1 MDKYFEDS
9 YRRNCRKDLANY
21 FYQNINDP
29 TGQYNHIWAFVI
41 KAFHFTVPIYA
52 CLIYLCGPIW
62 LGLFTLALSICSWC
76 LFMYLKG
83 CFVSNVEYK
92 LNSDNFINII
102 DPYLVM
108 CDYPITEETR
118 YNGTQYIVLIHF
130 IIAFAILY
138 FRLKMRHFTKN

>member
-9 YRRNCRKDLANY
+9 YRRKCRKDLANY

-52 CLIYLCGPIW
+52 CLIYISAPIW
-62 LGLFTLALSICSWC
+62 LGLFTLVLSLCSWS

-108 CDYPITEETR
+108 CGYPITEETR

>member
-9 YRRNCRKDLANY
+9 YRRKCRKDLANY

-52 CLIYLCGPIW
+52 CLIYLCGPLW
-62 LGLFTLALSICSWC
+62 LGLITLFLSLCSWS

-92 LNSDNFINII
+92 LNGDNFINII

-108 CDYPITEETR
+108 SGYPITEETR
-118 YNGTQYIVLIHF
+118 YKGTQYIVLIHF

-138 FRLKMRHFTKN
+138 FRLKIRHFTKN

>member
-9 YRRNCRKDLANY
+9 YRRNCRKDMANY

-29 TGQYNHIWAFVI
+29 TGQYNHMWAFVI

-62 LGLFTLALSICSWC
+62 LGLFTLVLSICSWS

-83 CFVSNVEYK
+83 CFLSNVEYK

-108 CDYPITEETR
+108 CGYPITEETR

>member
-41 KAFHFTVPIYA
+41 KSFHFTVPIYA
-52 CLIYLCGPIW
+52 CLIYLCGPLW
-62 LGLFTLALSICSWC
+62 LGLFTLVLSICSWC

-108 CDYPITEETR
+108 CGYPITVETR

>member
-41 KAFHFTVPIYA
+41 KSIHFTVPIYA

-62 LGLFTLALSICSWC
+62 LGLITLALSICSWC

-102 DPYLVM
+102 DPYLVI
-108 CDYPITEETR
+108 CGYPITEETR

>member
-1 MDKYFEDS
+1 MEKYFEDS
-9 YRRNCRKDLANY
+9 YRRKCRKDLANY

-29 TGQYNHIWAFVI
+29 TGQYNHMWAFVI

-62 LGLFTLALSICSWC
+62 LGLITLVLSLCSWS

-108 CDYPITEETR
+108 CGYPITEETR
-118 YNGTQYIVLIHF
+118 YKGTQYIVLIHF

-138 FRLKMRHFTKN
+138 FRLKIRHFTKN

>member
-41 KAFHFTVPIYA
+41 KAIHFTVPIYA
-52 CLIYLCGPIW
+52 CLIYLSGPIW
-62 LGLFTLALSICSWC
+62 LGLFTLVLSICSWC

-83 CFVSNVEYK
+83 CFLSNVEYK

-102 DPYLVM
+102 DPYLVI
-108 CDYPITEETR
+108 CGYPITEETR

>member
-41 KAFHFTVPIYA
+41 KAIHFTVPIYA
-52 CLIYLCGPIW
+52 CLIYLSGPIW
-62 LGLFTLALSICSWC
+62 LGLFTLILSICSWC

-108 CDYPITEETR
+108 CGYPITEDTR

>member
-1 MDKYFEDS
+1 MEKYFEDS
-9 YRRNCRKDLANY
+9 YRRKCRKDLANY

-29 TGQYNHIWAFVI
+29 TGQYNHMWAFVI

-62 LGLFTLALSICSWC
+62 LGLITLVLSLCSWS

-108 CDYPITEETR
+108 CGYPITEDTR

>member
-41 KAFHFTVPIYA
+41 KSFHFTVPIYA
-52 CLIYLCGPIW
+52 CLIYLCGPLW
-62 LGLFTLALSICSWC
+62 LGLFTLILSICSWC

-108 CDYPITEETR
+108 CGYPITEDTR

>member
-41 KAFHFTVPIYA
+41 KSFHFTVPIYA
-52 CLIYLCGPIW
+52 CLIYLCGPLW
-62 LGLFTLALSICSWC
+62 LGLFTLVLSICSWC

-108 CDYPITEETR
+108 CGYPITEDTR

>member
-9 YRRNCRKDLANY
+9 YRRKCRKDLANY

-52 CLIYLCGPIW
+52 CLIYLCGPLW
-62 LGLFTLALSICSWC
+62 LGLITLFLSLCSWS

-108 CDYPITEETR
+108 SGYPITEETR
-118 YNGTQYIVLIHF
+118 YKGTQYIVLIHF